1 MQIEQLTIRTA
12 FFSLVLIVY
21 SFAGQAQAKDSLE
34 LLRQFIAISN
44 GYKQVPLHLMIEMR
58 NSSNFISNAADTAV
72 LDAEF
77 YLQENNSYVRFGK
90 AEQVVNDSLA
100 LLVSEELEE
109 IILFKDAGPVVK
121 RMRSMLGLSLP
132 DSSLKQLARRY
143 NSFHKLTGSG
153 SSLSLQSRVLLYGSS
168 LPKETIE
175 LQYDEVKK
183 IPQQVITTQ
192 RSRVRIDSAEYTLL
206 KKETGSAIN
215 TLREEN
221 LLVLEGNYFLI
232 REQLTTYVYK
242 KIESSFAGDVP
253 VLISDR
259 VMRTADGVYVP
270 VKKYA
275 SYRLSMND

>member
-192 RSRVRIDSAEYTLL
+192 RSLVRIDSAEYTLL

>member
-1 MQIEQLTIRTA
+1 MRIEQLTIRTA

-21 SFAGQAQAKDSLE
+21 SIAGQAQAKDSLE

-44 GYKQVPLHLMIEMR
+44 GYKQVPLHLVIEMR

-143 NSFHKLTGSG
+143 NSSRKVTGSTT
-153 SSLSLQSRVLLYGSS
+153 SLLLQSRALLYGTL

-175 LQYDEVKK
+175 LKYDEVKK
-183 IPQQVITTQ
+183 IPGQVITTQ
-192 RSRVRIDSAEYTLL
+192 RSLVRIDSAQYALL
-206 KKETGSAIN
+206 KKEAGSAVA
-215 TLREEN
+215 LPREEN

-232 REQLTTYVYK
+232 REQLTTYIYK

-253 VLISDR
+253 VQISDR

>member
-1 MQIEQLTIRTA
+1 MRIQQVTIRTA
-12 FFSLVLIVY
+12 FFSLVLIIY

-44 GYKQVPLHLMIEMR
+44 GYKQVPLHLVIEMR
-58 NSSNFISNAADTAV
+58 NSSNFISSAADTAV

-143 NSFHKLTGSG
+143 RSSHKLTGSV
-153 SSLSLQSRVLLYGSS
+153 SSLSLQSRALLYGTS

-175 LQYDEVKK
+175 LQYDAVKK
-183 IPQQVITTQ
+183 IPEQVITTQ
-192 RSRVRIDSAEYTLL
+192 RSLVRIDSAQYALL
-206 KKETGSAIN
+206 KKEAGSAVA
-215 TLREEN
+215 LPREEN

-232 REQLTTYVYK
+232 REQLTTYIYK

-259 VMRTADGVYVP
+259 VMRMADGVYVP